1 MKKPGISTV
10 ALLSGALLCGTAMVS
25 APTGAIASTYVVY
38 IPVDDPIYTELDTLN
53 DLGYL
58 DSYLPEIKPISRVEA
73 ARLAIEARNKLR
85 QAQAPDAIA
94 QATLNVLWA
103 QVGEEISWLENNEE
117 DRLPTMVR
125 PIQRLE
131 MRYVYSSGQR
141 RKFNVETNGP
151 ATVTEATP
159 LLPNNSDLPTSNGN
173 NGAAIWEGW
182 AGVGGFLTG
191 YGEGALAGPL
201 RQDHNAPDRDRIVS
215 GAAVLSLGNVALSFG
230 NEQMEWGVG
239 YYAQLSQSAN
249 ASAFPALR
257 LQNVHPTHLPWFLR
271 YLGPFRWQAFFGQLD
286 NNRAFA
292 SPWIDGEIVA
302 FKPLPTFEFGFTH
315 TIMFGGLGNNNY
327 SLGGFVGRAT
337 GFATGNPLGAN
348 TNTRVSAFVRMR
360 FPSLRGTQL
369 YGEILGEDF
378 YQPLGHNTSLKLPF
392 KGPSYQLGVY
402 LPRLTRDG
410 LTDARLEWAL
420 LDKEY
425 SVHNDSL
432 YWTYDGR
439 LMGDPLGPHAQ
450 RVDLALGRW
459 FGLRYKADVD
469 GYYEL
474 RQPGY
479 SATGGNNE
487 NGEGIAVDLMRLPV
501 ALKRLDGALGDFQ
514 MRTAVEYA
522 SDVNYLNHKSV
533 RALLTLTIGLT
544 PQSGLIKWR

>member
-1 MKKPGISTV
+1 MKKPAISTI
-10 ALLSGALLCGTAMVS
+10 AWLCGALLFGAAMLC
-25 APTGAIASTYVVY
+25 APAGAIASTYVVY
-38 IPVDDPIYTELDTLN
+38 IPVDDPIYGELDTLN

-73 ARLAIEARNKLR
+73 ARLAIEARGNLR
-85 QAQAPDAIA
+85 RAQSPDEIA
-94 QATLNVLWA
+94 QVALNVLWA
-103 QVGEEISWLENNEE
+103 QLGEEISWLENNEE
-117 DRLPTMVR
+117 DRLPAMVR

-131 MRYVYSSGQR
+131 MRYVYSSGER
-141 RKFNVETNGP
+141 RKFNLETAGR
-151 ATVTEATP
+151 ATATEATP

-173 NGAAIWEGW
+173 NGVAIWEGW
-182 AGVGGFLTG
+182 AGVGGFLAG

-201 RQDHNAPDRDRIVS
+201 RQDHNSPDRDRIVS
-215 GAAVLSLGNVALSFG
+215 GAAVVSFGNVALSFG

-239 YYAQLSQSAN
+239 HYAQLSQSAN

-257 LQNVHPTHLPWFLR
+257 LQNVHPTHLPSFLR

-286 NNRAFA
+286 SGRAFS

-315 TIMFGGLGNNNY
+315 TIMFGGQGNDTY
-327 SLGGFVGRAT
+327 SAAGFFGRAT
-337 GFATGNPLGAN
+337 GFATGSPLGAN
-348 TNTRVSAFVRMR
+348 TNTRVSAFARMR
-360 FPSLRGTQL
+360 FPRLRGTQL

-392 KGPSYQLGVY
+392 KGPSYQVGVY

-425 SVHNDSL
+425 SIHNDPL

-439 LMGDPLGPHAQ
+439 LMGDPLGPDAQ
-450 RVDLALGRW
+450 RVDLAFGRW
-459 FGLRYKADVD
+459 FGLRYKAGVD

-479 SATGGNNE
+479 SASGGNNE
-487 NGEGIAVDLMRLPV
+487 NGGGIAFDLLRLPV
-501 ALKRLDGALGDFQ
+501 KFKRLDGALGDFQ
-514 MRTAVEYA
+514 ARTAVEYV
-522 SDVNYLNHKSV
+522 SDVNYLNHNSV
-533 RALLTLTIGLT
+533 RALLTLTVGLT
-544 PQSGLIKWR
+544 PQGGLLEWR